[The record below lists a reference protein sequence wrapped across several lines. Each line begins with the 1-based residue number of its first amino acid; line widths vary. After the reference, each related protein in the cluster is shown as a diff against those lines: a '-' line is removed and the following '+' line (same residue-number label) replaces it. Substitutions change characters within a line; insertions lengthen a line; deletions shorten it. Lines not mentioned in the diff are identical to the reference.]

1 VLEDHKLGGSINAIN
16 PNAATRNFRNRIRL
30 VRWIPEVSQTP
41 GCPRP
46 GDVRRQIRSANRVVC
61 RCSPGDSKRT
71 RKFEIQSR
79 FFSGCCRLPTTSCLA
94 PDSWS
99 SFGIERL
106 APIDVIRSSL
116 DQIGKAAG
124 GTRLSALGVMI
135 YGLPRL
141 LDWQI
146 AACVLLKNVAQ
157 AVLMA
162 LTVIIFR
169 LSWPLSAEL
178 ILIGAL
184 PSETAG
190 AMIAE
195 RYEAFQREGPTV
207 ILLST
212 FLSILTVALA
222 IGLVESFTK

>member
-1 VLEDHKLGGSINAIN
+1 MDCH
-16 PNAATRNFRNRIRL
+16 
-30 VRWIPEVSQTP
+30 
-41 GCPRP
+41 GCW
-46 GDVRRQIRSANRVVC
+46 N
-61 RCSPGDSKRT
+61 
-71 RKFEIQSR
+71 
-79 FFSGCCRLPTTSCLA
+79 
-94 PDSWS
+94 
-99 SFGIERL
+99 
-106 APIDVIRSSL
+106 
-116 DQIGKAAG
+116 
-124 GTRLSALGVMI
+124 
-135 YGLPRL
+135 
-141 LDWQI
+141 WQI
-146 AACVLLKNVAQ
+146 AACVLLK
-157 AVLMA
+157 MA

>member
-1 VLEDHKLGGSINAIN
+1 
-16 PNAATRNFRNRIRL
+16 
-30 VRWIPEVSQTP
+30 
-41 GCPRP
+41 
-46 GDVRRQIRSANRVVC
+46 
-61 RCSPGDSKRT
+61 
-71 RKFEIQSR
+71 
-79 FFSGCCRLPTTSCLA
+79 
-94 PDSWS
+94 
-99 SFGIERL
+99 
-106 APIDVIRSSL
+106 
-116 DQIGKAAG
+116 
-124 GTRLSALGVMI
+124 MI

-146 AACVLLKNVAQ
+146 AACVLLK
-157 AVLMA
+157 MA

-169 LSWPLSAEL
+169 LRWPLSAEL

>member
-1 VLEDHKLGGSINAIN
+1 MDCH
-16 PNAATRNFRNRIRL
+16 
-30 VRWIPEVSQTP
+30 
-41 GCPRP
+41 GCW
-46 GDVRRQIRSANRVVC
+46 N
-61 RCSPGDSKRT
+61 
-71 RKFEIQSR
+71 
-79 FFSGCCRLPTTSCLA
+79 
-94 PDSWS
+94 
-99 SFGIERL
+99 
-106 APIDVIRSSL
+106 
-116 DQIGKAAG
+116 
-124 GTRLSALGVMI
+124 
-135 YGLPRL
+135 
-141 LDWQI
+141 WQI
-146 AACVLLKNVAQ
+146 AACVLLK
-157 AVLMA
+157 MA

-169 LSWPLSAEL
+169 LRWPLSAEL

>member
-1 VLEDHKLGGSINAIN
+1 MDCH
-16 PNAATRNFRNRIRL
+16 
-30 VRWIPEVSQTP
+30 
-41 GCPRP
+41 GCW
-46 GDVRRQIRSANRVVC
+46 N
-61 RCSPGDSKRT
+61 
-71 RKFEIQSR
+71 
-79 FFSGCCRLPTTSCLA
+79 
-94 PDSWS
+94 
-99 SFGIERL
+99 
-106 APIDVIRSSL
+106 
-116 DQIGKAAG
+116 
-124 GTRLSALGVMI
+124 
-135 YGLPRL
+135 
-141 LDWQI
+141 WQI

-169 LSWPLSAEL
+169 LRWPLSAEL